1 MRPGDAERTD
11 MATEEFWQIKGR
23 EWLRTLNMFDDE
35 ELSQFEKNL
44 KADLES
50 LLGSEEDHHDNQ

>member
-1 MRPGDAERTD
+1 
-11 MATEEFWQIKGR
+11 MATEELWTIKGR
-23 EWLRTLNMFDDE
+23 DWLRTLDMFDNE

-50 LLGSEEDHHDNQ
+50 LLDINHDTDSKEP